1 MRRASKIL
9 TRMRFDQEASGRA
22 GGEHYLAALFAV
34 QALHLGKGKPF
45 NAFYNKIAKDI
56 LRCQNKDGSWTG
68 YHCIT
73 ARVFCTACAV
83 MAMLTPNKLLRMV
96 DR

>member
-1 MRRASKIL
+1 M
-9 TRMRFDQEASGRA
+9 
-22 GGEHYLAALFAV
+22 
-34 QALHLGKGKPF
+34 QALHLGKDKPF
-45 NAFYNKIAKDI
+45 TAFYNKIAREI

-83 MAMLTPNKLLRMV
+83 MALLTPNKLLRMV